1 MKDVMLYKDY
11 IGSVHY
17 STDDEVFFGKIEG
30 IDDSISF
37 EGSSVEELKKAFHE
51 AVEDYIELCELNGKE
66 PQKAYRGSFNVRI
79 SPELHKNVAIAAA
92 IKGISLNQ
100 MVEQAIQMSLSG
112 DTQSL
117 SRNKNNH
124 KKHFEFSKP

>member
-1 MKDVMLYKDY
+1 MKDVLLYKDF

-37 EGSSVEELKKAFHE
+37 EGSNVEELKHAFHE
-51 AVEDYIELCELNGKE
+51 AVDDYFELCEINGKQS
-66 PQKAYRGSFNVRI
+66 QKAYKGSFNIRI
-79 SPELHKNVAIAAA
+79 SPDLHCKAVREAT

-100 MVEQAIQMSLSG
+100 FIESAIKEKVL
-112 DTQSL
+112 
-117 SRNKNNH
+117 NVK
-124 KKHFEFSKP
+124 